1 MKGVCNSISTTLAP
15 SSVALILWLLLPLGS
30 CLAQQAASSPVA
42 TPVATIDTKGMLP
55 RAGRSTEGVDDR
67 YRIGP
72 GDLISITTL
81 DYPQLSSD
89 AVRVDS
95 KGMILLPMVDGQ
107 MEAACRTEGELAQE
121 ISKRYLKYLKEP
133 QVKVFV
139 KEYQSQTVAV
149 IGAVNLPGR
158 FQLNHRLHLLEL
170 LTFVNGPADRAGQT
184 IQIIHAG
191 NAPACSGSASG
202 VGDAPDSVAEAI
214 VTLKLRETM
223 RGSEKANPFVQAG
236 DIITVLEADQY
247 YLLGNVVKPSAY
259 PLRESLTLAQALV
272 LAGGTLPDTDT
283 RRVKIVRHS
292 AEGQKTELFVDLKAT
307 EKQETAEFLLQPNDI
322 VEVNKQGGAGMAL
335 KGMFR
340 LMVPMVTQLPF
351 RVIP

>member
-1 MKGVCNSISTTLAP
+1 MKGLRNSISSTLTP
-15 SSVALILWLLLPLGS
+15 RSVALILLLLLPLGS

-42 TPVATIDTKGMLP
+42 TVGTKGMLP
-55 RAGRSTEGVDDR
+55 PAGRSTEGVDDR

-81 DYPQLSSD
+81 DYPQLSAD

-158 FQLNHRLHLLEL
+158 FQLNRRLHLLEL

-191 NAPACSGSASG
+191 NAPVCSASASAAS
-202 VGDAPDSVAEAI
+202 DAPDSAAEAI
-214 VTLKLRETM
+214 VTLKLKETM

-236 DIITVLEADQY
+236 DIITVLDADQY
-247 YLLGNVVKPSAY
+247 YILGNVLRPSAY
-259 PLRESLTLAQALV
+259 PLKESLTLAQALV
-272 LAGGTLPDTDT
+272 VAGGTLPDTDT
-283 RRVKIVRHS
+283 RHVKIVRHS
-292 AEGQKTELFVDLKAT
+292 AEGQRTELFVDVKTTA
-307 EKQETAEFLLQPNDI
+307 KQQTAEFLLQPNDI

-335 KGMFR
+335 KGMLR
-340 LMVPMVTQLPF
+340 LMVPMVTQLPL